1 MVSPT
6 SVMASGAVGPSHEAQ
21 IAHVLRRTTFGP
33 FPGQVKALAPKGVD
47 AAITRILAA
56 KALATTPAPPLDDD
70 GSNAP
75 VDWWLD
81 RMANPNAG
89 IHEKMTWFWHG
100 HLTTSHSKV
109 FRWKVEFPQ
118 HLLLRK
124 YAMGNFRTLLQKITV
139 DAAMLLYLDG
149 SWSTADDPNENYSRE
164 LMELFV
170 LGRGNY
176 TQDDVRNGAK
186 ALAGWYVDWDT
197 GKIGFNDWGA
207 LDAPVPYL
215 GKSVKRAPDVVDA
228 VLAHPRSAPWVVG
241 RIHLFLTGAA
251 PARPVNALAKTFR
264 ANGFETR
271 PIVEAIVRD
280 PSFMRGRL
288 NRART
293 PVEWIIPAMAALGL
307 TRKDL
312 RRWTL
317 YDMGQVPFHPPS
329 VAGWPAGLRWLSP
342 SFALARAAFA
352 TDATGITAV
361 ANAADP
367 VAAALERCSL
377 YEVSDQTMTALRD
390 AADSLPNAKERATVL
405 LGLIV
410 GSPDFALA

>member
-228 VLAHPRSAPWVVG
+228 VLAHPRSAPWVVRPDPPVPDRRRPG
-241 RIHLFLTGAA
+241 PTRDRPGQDLPCQRIRDPPDRRGDRPRSELH
-251 PARPVNALAKTFR
+251 ARPAQPAAHAGRVDHPGDGGARPDPQGPPSLDALRHGPGPVPSAERGGLAGRSALAV
-264 ANGFETR
+264 AELR
-271 PIVEAIVRD
+271 P
-280 PSFMRGRL
+280 
-288 NRART
+288 RARGVRHRRDRDHRRRQRRRSRS
-293 PVEWIIPAMAALGL
+293 PPHSSAARC
-307 TRKDL
+307 TRSAT
-312 RRWTL
+312 RR
-317 YDMGQVPFHPPS
+317 
-329 VAGWPAGLRWLSP
+329 
-342 SFALARAAFA
+342 
-352 TDATGITAV
+352 
-361 ANAADP
+361 
-367 VAAALERCSL
+367 
-377 YEVSDQTMTALRD
+377 
-390 AADSLPNAKERATVL
+390 
-405 LGLIV
+405 
-410 GSPDFALA
+410 

>member
-1 MVSPT
+1 MVLPSPLT
-6 SVMASGAVGPSHEAQ
+6 VADIGPSPEAL
-21 IAHVLRRTTFGP
+21 IAHILRRTTFGP
-33 FPGQVKALAPKGVD
+33 FPGQVKALVPGGVD
-47 AAITRILAA
+47 AAISKILAA
-56 KALATTPAPPLDDD
+56 PALKTTPAPAIVDD
-70 GSNAP
+70 GSNEP

-81 RMANPNAG
+81 RMSDPKAG

-109 FRWKVEFPQ
+109 FRWKIEWPQ

-124 YAMGNFRTLLQKITV
+124 YAMGDFRALLQQITL
-139 DAAMLLYLDG
+139 DAAMLIYLDG
-149 SWSTADDPNENYSRE
+149 SWSNSDDPNENYSRE

-176 TQDDVRNGAK
+176 TQDDVHNGAR

-197 GKIGFNDWGA
+197 GKTGFNGWGA
-207 LDAPVPYL
+207 LDAAVPYL
-215 GKSVKRAPDVVDA
+215 GKQVKRAPDVVDA
-228 VLAHPRSAPWVVG
+228 ALAHQASAPWVVG
-241 RIHLFLTGAA
+241 RIHQFLAGR
-251 PARPVNALAKTFR
+251 PAGRNGKKLADGFRASGWQIRPV
-264 ANGFETR
+264 
-271 PIVEAIVRD
+271 VEAIVHD
-280 PSFMRGRL
+280 PNFVRGRL

-293 PVEWIIPAMAALGL
+293 PVEWLIPAMAALGF
-307 TRKDL
+307 TRKDV

-317 YDMGQVPFHPPS
+317 YDMGQLPFHPPS

-352 TDATGITAV
+352 TEATGITAI

-367 VAAALERCSL
+367 VAAVLERCSL
-377 YEVSDQTMTALRD
+377 YEVSPQTLAALHA
-390 AADSLPNAKERATVL
+390 AADSLPIAKERATVL
-405 LGLIV
+405 LGLAI

>member
-1 MVSPT
+1 MVSPAIHA
-6 SVMASGAVGPSHEAQ
+6 ASDAIGPSTEAQ

-47 AAITRILAA
+47 AAISSVLAA
-56 KALATTPAPPLDDD
+56 KPLATTPAPPIDDD

-81 RMANPNAG
+81 RMADPKAG

-124 YAMGNFRTLLQKITV
+124 YAMGSFATLLQKITL

-149 SWSTADDPNENYSRE
+149 SWSTADDPNENYGRE
-164 LMELFV
+164 LMELFA

-176 TQDDVRNGAK
+176 TQDDVHNGAR

-197 GKIGFNDWGA
+197 GATGFNDWGA
-207 LDAPVPYL
+207 LHAPVPFL
-215 GKSVKRAPDVVDA
+215 GKSVLRAPDVVAA

-251 PARPVNALAKTFR
+251 PARPVSALAGTFR
-264 ANGFETR
+264 SSGFETR
-271 PIVEAIVRD
+271 PVVEAIVRD
-280 PSFMRGRL
+280 PGFMRGRM

-293 PVEWIIPAMAALGL
+293 PVEWILPAMAALGL
-307 TRKDL
+307 TRKDV

-317 YDMGQVPFHPPS
+317 SDMGQLPFHPPS

-377 YEVSDQTMTALRD
+377 YEVTAQTLTALQT
-390 AADSLPNAKERATVL
+390 AADDLPNAKERATVL
-405 LGLIV
+405 LALAV
-410 GSPDFALA
+410 GSPEFALA